1 MVAGAYR
8 ANFLQTALISFG
20 FLWFLPSA
28 ALWRLAVSLLLRS
41 VVRSKPNSLSKGP
54 QVCEWGTGCGNGT
67 NVIGVGGTLV
77 GFFFEGLV
85 IRGRGSPN
93 PQIMGIGGE
102 GGGRNGVPDANGRW
116 VGVLK
121 GVCPSVR
128 DYQFSLLSFGVGF
141 WDLISGLEVDKSIG
155 EFAHYH
161 GFGYCH

>member
-28 ALWRLAVSLLLRS
+28 ALWRLAVSVLLRS

-77 GFFFEGLV
+77 GVFFEGLV

-102 GGGRNGVPDANGRW
+102 GGGRNGVPDAHGRGKKEYQK
-116 VGVLK
+116 V
-121 GVCPSVR
+121 SVR
-128 DYQFSLLSFGVGF
+128 VSTCLLYTSPSPR
-141 WDLISGLEVDKSIG
+141 D
-155 EFAHYH
+155 A
-161 GFGYCH
+161 